1 MSEIKVEGIMETV
14 ASLEKMMTSDD
25 GFRRRVQGAIRQILQ
40 DVRKGV
46 SNSAREALGNDPRH
60 SYKAVRTG
68 VYRKILGGQ
77 VNILD
82 GKGQDGSVSGRA
94 GSSSKSVGRGRG
106 GNRWGRSERTNKVDG
121 YEGKKRGFILRF
133 HNNGAGDSGG
143 RRIHS
148 YTGKDGKS
156 HSLKSGRNGNRGSIR
171 AKNWFGPASQRSM
184 ELASGRLQHLID
196 MIIQGEFI

>member
-77 VNILD
+77 VNILN
-82 GKGQDGSVSGRA
+82 GKRQGRTVPSGNKKQGSHT
-94 GSSSKSVGRGRG
+94 GRG
-106 GNRWGRSERTNKVDG
+106 GNRWGRSARTEQVDG
-121 YEGKKRGFILRF
+121 YEGRDRGFILRF
-133 HNNGAGDSGG
+133 QNAGTTG
-143 RRIHS
+143 RHIHS
-148 YTGKDGKS
+148 YTGRDGHL
-156 HSLKSGRNGNRGSIR
+156 HSLSNGRNGNRGSIR